1 MAEVIAL
8 VNQKGGVGKTTT
20 VVNLGA
26 ALSSLGK
33 RVLLV
38 DTDPQGNTTTGM
50 GIERKTLSLCI
61 YDVLINKEPLLN
73 ILIKT
78 KVKGLDLIPARAQ
91 LAGAEVELVSLSSRE
106 TRLREILLRLKYSYD
121 YILIDCPPSLGL
133 LTINALVAADELI
146 IPVQCEFYALE
157 GLSQLLKTIEL
168 VRMRLSPELKV
179 RGVLLTMFDTRT
191 NLSKE
196 VAEEIRNYFKGKVF
210 QALIPRSVRLS
221 EAPSFGQPVIV
232 YAPQSQGAE
241 AYTLLAK
248 EVVGN
253 EEIWTGEG
261 AGSSD
266 SPHRY

>member
-1 MAEVIAL
+1 
-8 VNQKGGVGKTTT
+8 
-20 VVNLGA
+20 
-26 ALSSLGK
+26 
-33 RVLLV
+33 
-38 DTDPQGNTTTGM
+38 
-50 GIERKTLSLCI
+50 
-61 YDVLINKEPLLN
+61 
-73 ILIKT
+73 
-78 KVKGLDLIPARAQ
+78 
-91 LAGAEVELVSLSSRE
+91 VELVSLSSRE

-168 VRMRLSPELKV
+168 VKVRLSPGLKV

-196 VAEEIRNYFKGKVF
+196 VAEEIRHYFKGKVF

-253 EEIWTGEG
+253 EEIWAGEG